1 MIISNTLLNE
11 ALLNERDDKK
21 LSKTS
26 IFVRNIIYR

>member
-1 MIISNTLLNE
+1 MIISNT
-11 ALLNERDDKK
+11 LLNERDDKK